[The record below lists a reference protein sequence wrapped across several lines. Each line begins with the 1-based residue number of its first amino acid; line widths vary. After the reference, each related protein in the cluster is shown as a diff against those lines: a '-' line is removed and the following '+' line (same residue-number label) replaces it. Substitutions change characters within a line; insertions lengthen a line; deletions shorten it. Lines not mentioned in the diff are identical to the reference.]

1 MCSVSVHED
10 SISNVNM
17 MIKMMKMSNDG
28 MDDGDCD
35 NGQYA
40 DSDADYKNYN
50 ILSTGLL
57 NHLKY

>member
-1 MCSVSVHED
+1 
-10 SISNVNM
+10 

-28 MDDGDCD
+28 TDDGDCD

-40 DSDADYKNYN
+40 DSDADDKNYN